1 MSSEQKP
8 EKPTLNEQG
17 IVTLI
22 HILGGVFYFLPAVI
36 AYFSI
41 DNLSENSK
49 KSVKIA
55 LNYQLTVTLLF
66 IILSAAGSILGIFG
80 LLIWLVLSVIPLA
93 NFMISLIAGLSYYNN
108 GTLKYPPYF
117 EFIK

>member
-8 EKPTLNEQG
+8 SINEQG

-22 HILGGVFYFLPAVI
+22 HILGGIFYFLPALIGFFV
-36 AYFSI
+36 I
-41 DNLSENSK
+41 DNLSESAKNSI
-49 KSVKIA
+49 KIA

-66 IILSAAGSILGIFG
+66 IILSAAGTLLGILG
-80 LLIWLVLSVIPLA
+80 LLIWFVLSIIPLA
-93 NFMISLIAGLSYYNN
+93 NFIISLLAGLSYYNN